1 MIGGDEIAATI
12 NGDGTVATVGGD
24 GIAVTVGGDKITAV
38 GHAHAM
44 ADIQSKTSRAAFSG
58 EGA

>member
-1 MIGGDEIAATI
+1 MFLPAVS
-12 NGDGTVATVGGD
+12 GDGIAVTISGD
-24 GIAVTVGGDKITAV
+24 GIAVTVGGDEITEV
-38 GHAHAM
+38 GHARAM

>member
-1 MIGGDEIAATI
+1 MIGGDGIAATI

-24 GIAVTVGGDKITAV
+24 GIAVTVGGNEITAV